1 MSRPGPE
8 LFLKTPAGLVIQVC
22 QEQLVPVGQ
31 AGLQHIP
38 IRPITQFRILLF
50 YIADQRPPGL
60 KAVQKILIGLLVGN
74 TLRVHL
80 VMVQNFRQN
89 MYCPAPVQNL
99 RKDPYIF
106 IGMPLRKPDL
116 FKHLR
121 PEHFIPDCRPD
132 AFSIRCRCRKQFQP
146 LCDRIYRFTV
156 RHMCA

>member
-8 LFLKTPAGLVIQVC
+8 FFLKMPAGLVIQVC

-31 AGLQHIP
+31 AGLQHIL
-38 IRPITQFRILLF
+38 IRPVTQFRVSLF
-50 YIADQRPPGL
+50 YEANHLPPGL
-60 KAVQKILIGLLVGN
+60 KAVQKILIGLHVGN

-89 MYCPAPVQNL
+89 MHCPAPVQNL

-132 AFSIRCRCRKQFQP
+132 TFFIRCRKQLQP

-156 RHMCA
+156 RYMCA